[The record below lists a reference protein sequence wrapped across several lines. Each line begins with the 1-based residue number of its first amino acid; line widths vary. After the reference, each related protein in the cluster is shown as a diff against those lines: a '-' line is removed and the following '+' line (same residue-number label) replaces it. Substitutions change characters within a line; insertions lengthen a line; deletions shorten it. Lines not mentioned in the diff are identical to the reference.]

1 MKRIYGV
8 ISEDDCLSI
17 GYFLTKQRAIEEILT
32 QIKREL
38 QTEEDHQSYYIVEE
52 NLYEENE

>member
-8 ISEDDCLSI
+8 ISEEDGLSI

-38 QTEEDHQSYYIVEE
+38 QTEEDHQSYYIIEE

>member
-8 ISEDDCLSI
+8 ISEEDGSTI
-17 GYFLTKQRAIEEILT
+17 GYFLTKQRAIEEVLT

>member
-8 ISEDDCLSI
+8 ISEKDGLSV